1 MKTDKKELMWHIP
14 LLIAVF
20 IQLWNCSFYSAVA
33 DSFYDIHFFKGYG
46 PDFPGYA
53 EPAALPADA

>member
-1 MKTDKKELMWHIP
+1 MKTDKKELMWHP
-14 LLIAVF
+14 AF
-20 IQLWNCSFYSAVA
+20 NCSFYSAVA